1 MFTIL
6 EKFIKAII
14 LPLIMWY
21 MTFGTALLR
30 HFLMS
35 SGQSFTSLNPR
46 HPEFPGLQ
54 AWARSA
60 FLFFIARSI
69 VVIPWSPIVSVP
81 GLPVTMAGHAA
92 VAVGMPAIGI
102 KPSGVALNAKTLV
115 ASPVNSGATDCNDN
129 AACGARF
136 GIPG

>member
-1 MFTIL
+1 
-6 EKFIKAII
+6 
-14 LPLIMWY
+14 MWY
-21 MTFGTALLR
+21 VTFCAALLW

-35 SGQSFTSLNPR
+35 SGQSFTRLNPC

-54 AWARSA
+54 AWAQST
-60 FLFFIARSI
+60 FLFFIARRV

-81 GLPVTMAGHAA
+81 GLPVTMAGHTA

-102 KPSGVALNAKTLV
+102 KPGGVALNAKTLV
-115 ASPVNSGATDCNDN
+115 ASPVNSGAIYGDN
-129 AACGARF
+129 HAAGGARF